1 MFIRLQENNGTV
13 VNRNCYFLCEG
24 KIRNSYDKQD
34 IPLTLLNDSLF
45 LLDMLSFLL
54 FKYSVNL
61 LFTFVCKEAC
71 MEVRKQ
77 LAGVDFLHIL

>member
-1 MFIRLQENNGTV
+1 MFIRLLENNGTV
-13 VNRNCYFLCEG
+13 VNRSCYFLREG

-34 IPLTLLNDSLF
+34 VPLLLLNGSLF

-54 FKYSVNL
+54 FKYLVNL
-61 LFTFVCKEAC
+61 LFTFLCEEAC